1 MYYSHYE
8 KIYCGDDISN
18 IVDVSTLRHYIN
30 IYGVT
35 DKLMSYLGFDNDVL
49 EKVYKVCYGF
59 MDIKDIIED
68 PLKCIESCIVSR
80 NKKEEALRKNAML
93 VMDLVDKRENICGI
107 GTRKVK
113 LMLNKEI
120 KGGDVIAKMY
130 RLALEIEDKNIQAKD
145 KKNYMYQDKIYADKK
160 TLIDE
165 LINVCRE
172 NEIIYGY
179 HKSDVSD
186 TSHVIFFEL
195 PEMEQI
201 SFHCTFDSLEGIPEY
216 NKEWDGKVNSTLGKV
231 ETSITKLYGK
241 QIEEYKN
248 KDKEKPKTKKKS

>member
-1 MYYSHYE
+1 MYDNHYE
-8 KIYCGDDISN
+8 KIYCNDDISN
-18 IVDVSTLRHYIN
+18 VVNVSTLRHYIN
-30 IYGVT
+30 IYGVS
-35 DKLMSYLGFDNDVL
+35 DKLLSYLGFDTDVL
-49 EKVYKVCYGF
+49 ENVYRVCYGF

-68 PLKCIESCIVSR
+68 PLKCIESCIVSK
-80 NKKEEALRKNAML
+80 NKKEEALRKNEML
-93 VMDLVDKRENICGI
+93 VRDLVEKRENICSI

-120 KGGDVIAKMY
+120 KGGDVVAKMY

-145 KKNYMYQDKIYADKK
+145 KKNYMYQDKIYGEKK
-160 TLIDE
+160 NLIDE
-165 LINVCRE
+165 LIEVCCE
-172 NEIIYGY
+172 NDIIYGY

-186 TSHVIFFEL
+186 TNHVIFFEL

-216 NKEWDGKVNSTLGKV
+216 KSEWDGKVNSTLGKI
-231 ETSITKLYGK
+231 ESSITKLYGK

-248 KDKEKPKTKKKS
+248 KDKEKPKTKKK